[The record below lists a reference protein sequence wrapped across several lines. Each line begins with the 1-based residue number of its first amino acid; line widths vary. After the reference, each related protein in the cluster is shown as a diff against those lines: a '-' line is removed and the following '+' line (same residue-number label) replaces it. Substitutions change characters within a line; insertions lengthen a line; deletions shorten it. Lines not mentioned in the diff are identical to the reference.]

1 MARKFLKLVENTI
14 TRMNNGSF
22 LTGDLVKLVKNYK
35 SKDGYKKLSDQQKE
49 YIDTYFDSD
58 KNYYIVNV
66 KTDALTPGPGN
77 SDNRGA
83 YFYVDVA
90 MELANGRYDNQG
102 KVTVT
107 SDMLERI
114 DTGINRH
121 PVPDSD
127 RYDNKVQIDPVEAEE
142 NEEQQQTMTQQG
154 NSLKKSN
161 LSNPRQN
168 TKIPSKPATPSP
180 AVKESYTS
188 QYMPING

>member
-1 MARKFLKLVENTI
+1 MARKFLELVENTI

-154 NSLKKSN
+154 DSLKKSN

>member
-1 MARKFLKLVENTI
+1 MARKFLELVENTI

-154 NSLKKSN
+154 DGLKKSN